1 MPFGLRRSTLYVGE
15 IWFWKRRMFTW
26 LYWLYVLLNNIWIG
40 ACAVVYY
47 KWGDIVLGANQSDT
61 KRDLSDLTWMLTMFT
76 TGMGIALL
84 YFGVSEPIYNLEA
97 ALSQDTTYNDASQH
111 AFLVTYLHFGLHAW
125 APFVLVGVM
134 LGLAH
139 HRHGLPL
146 TMRSAFYPLLR
157 ERTFGW
163 AGDAVDLVT
172 ALCSL
177 VGVAVPLALASMQLA
192 AGFNWHNG
200 AFQVPC
206 THTHSSTH
214 SRAHTRI
221 RTHVHACKRTR
232 AHTIQWLK
240 RNDGDRLSYQTPIAV
255 LFACNFLALLSVAT
269 QAGAHKM
276 AAMAA
281 FLGIFLALDVLFMEN
296 TWFILDL
303 FQQSL
308 ALYMHKVTQ
317 LSQHLDVFERLDEG
331 LGVAGGR
338 QQLSALFVGWEGSG
352 WLSGPTAQALSDAA
366 GAAGPVKEGM
376 QGGQWGW
383 VLSMTP
389 VAGIWLA
396 KVSRGRTIRQ
406 VELPGVCMCACVHVC
421 MCVHVCSTP
430 HVHVPMYQHI
440 VWRCSCVCVLC
451 VCTCLHGRWCIAGC
465 SCPSASVSCGWPS
478 LAAAV

>member
-111 AFLVTYLHFGLHAW
+111 AFLITYLHFGLHAW

-146 TMRSAFYPLLR
+146 TMP
-157 ERTFGW
+157 
-163 AGDAVDLVT
+163 
-172 ALCSL
+172 
-177 VGVAVPLALASMQLA
+177 
-192 AGFNWHNG
+192 
-200 AFQVPC
+200 
-206 THTHSSTH
+206 
-214 SRAHTRI
+214 
-221 RTHVHACKRTR
+221 
-232 AHTIQWLK
+232 
-240 RNDGDRLSYQTPIAV
+240 
-255 LFACNFLALLSVAT
+255 
-269 QAGAHKM
+269 
-276 AAMAA
+276 
-281 FLGIFLALDVLFMEN
+281 
-296 TWFILDL
+296 
-303 FQQSL
+303 L

-317 LSQHLDVFERLDEG
+317 LSQHLDVFERLDG
-331 LGVAGGR
+331 ALPPHKQGR
-338 QQLSALFVGWEGSG
+338 Q
-352 WLSGPTAQALSDAA
+352 
-366 GAAGPVKEGM
+366 
-376 QGGQWGW
+376 
-383 VLSMTP
+383 
-389 VAGIWLA
+389 
-396 KVSRGRTIRQ
+396 
-406 VELPGVCMCACVHVC
+406 
-421 MCVHVCSTP
+421 
-430 HVHVPMYQHI
+430 
-440 VWRCSCVCVLC
+440 
-451 VCTCLHGRWCIAGC
+451 CIAGC